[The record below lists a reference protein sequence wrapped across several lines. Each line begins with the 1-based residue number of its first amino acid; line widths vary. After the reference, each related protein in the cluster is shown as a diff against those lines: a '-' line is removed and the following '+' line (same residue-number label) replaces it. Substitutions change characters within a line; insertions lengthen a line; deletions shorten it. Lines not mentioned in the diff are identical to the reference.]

1 MVAVFPPLREFI
13 AKPHYTTFFPG
24 DYFSIRFVHFTSLQT
39 IAIMCSHVLTY
50 LSLETRST
58 TVQTTFIPIFGIN
71 AISAVPS
78 LCKMSFQV
86 VNWN

>member
-1 MVAVFPPLREFI
+1 MVAVFPPLKEFI
-13 AKPHYTTFFPG
+13 AKPHYTIFFSG
-24 DYFSIRFVHFTSLQT
+24 DYFSVHFVYFTSLQT
-39 IAIMCSHVLTY
+39 IAIVCSHVLTY
-50 LSLETRST
+50 LSLVTQQRCEPLSYRL
-58 TVQTTFIPIFGIN
+58 FFGIN